1 MSESAAGPDD
11 ATSDDVIEAGPPPA
25 PGTRRD
31 PPPEVTAVAPRRR
44 RWRVVALSL
53 ALTLLGAG
61 GGFVGGL
68 AASDRMVVP
77 ALLRDGAVVE
87 AEREDALIAL
97 LEHVVRTE
105 RVMLDFNSDLEDR
118 LAEAPDEVGALSEV
132 VAAAARG
139 VGGLEALRPSLLGP
153 PAGGRVED
161 VRRAYLPHLDAWI
174 DHLAAL
180 VEQPDL
186 LFSDDG
192 QRPSLLLINA
202 TAEVFGDELE
212 GLLAS
217 GATGRVAELAERILD
232 DGFRSEGPDPS
243 V

>member
-1 MSESAAGPDD
+1 VS
-11 ATSDDVIEAGPPPA
+11 
-25 PGTRRD
+25 
-31 PPPEVTAVAPRRR
+31 
-44 RWRVVALSL
+44 
-53 ALTLLGAG
+53 
-61 GGFVGGL
+61 
-68 AASDRMVVP
+68 
-77 ALLRDGAVVE
+77 
-87 AEREDALIAL
+87 
-97 LEHVVRTE
+97 
-105 RVMLDFNSDLEDR
+105 
-118 LAEAPDEVGALSEV
+118 ALSEV
-132 VAAAARG
+132 ATAAARG

-161 VRRAYLPHLDAWI
+161 VRGAYLPHLDAWI

-186 LFSDDG
+186 LLSDDG

-212 GLLAS
+212 ELLAS
-217 GATGRVAELAERILD
+217 GVTGRVAELAERILD